1 MGGRSSPLSS
11 IKGKM
16 RFSALFAAPTSCLT
30 QSEAAALR
38 LHTRIIKS
46 HFLMAASM
54 LDASIA
60 PGATESS
67 ATKNFDLWAAQFLV
81 ITPSPEKYA

>member
-1 MGGRSSPLSS
+1 
-11 IKGKM
+11 
-16 RFSALFAAPTSCLT
+16 
-30 QSEAAALR
+30 
-38 LHTRIIKS
+38 
-46 HFLMAASM
+46 MAASM